1 MTPKDPRNI
10 HKTQGFQNTGK
21 GWGGG
26 IGEGIRNF
34 TGGGGGA
41 FLLGEGNLRSNF
53 DD

>member
-1 MTPKDPRNI
+1 MIPKDPRNI
-10 HKTQGFQNTGK
+10 HKTQSFQNTGN

-26 IGEGIRNF
+26 ALGRESEILL
-34 TGGGGGA
+34 GGGGA